1 MAEQVTNYQCPACT
15 GPLHYDGSI
24 GKLKCDY
31 CESTYEVAEIEAL
44 YKEKE
49 EAAAKAAEEEKKKQQ
64 SELRVGVG
72 LSRENAESVA
82 ENEQT
87 MADGEKAE
95 HRRINRRKKC
105 PTMATG
111 TPPVWSRAGART
123 PRA

>member
-31 CESTYEVAEIEAL
+31 CGSTYEVAKIEAL

-95 HRRINRRKKC
+95 GQPC
-105 PTMATG
+105 LLYTSP
-111 TPPVWSRAGART
+111 S
-123 PRA
+123 PRD

>member
-31 CESTYEVAEIEAL
+31 CESTYEVAEIEKL

-64 SELRVGVG
+64 SG
-72 LSRENAESVA
+72 AESQVSVCPGR
-82 ENEQT
+82 
-87 MADGEKAE
+87 M
-95 HRRINRRKKC
+95 RR
-105 PTMATG
+105 
-111 TPPVWSRAGART
+111 V
-123 PRA
+123 